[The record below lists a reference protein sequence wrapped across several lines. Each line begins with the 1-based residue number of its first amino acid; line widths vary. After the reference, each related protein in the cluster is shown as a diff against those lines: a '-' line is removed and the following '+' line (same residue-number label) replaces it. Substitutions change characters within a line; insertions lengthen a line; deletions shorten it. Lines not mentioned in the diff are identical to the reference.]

1 MQKPKK
7 QFKNTPVEQ
16 STNFEDLVNTV
27 MGEVIQSLQKDLE
40 SGRLDLSKVQL
51 EPEET
56 LISSDEEPMNR
67 ASADQSEKNL

>member
-1 MQKPKK
+1 MQKPKN
-7 QFKNTPVEQ
+7 QFRKTPVDM
-16 STNFEDLVNTV
+16 TNFEDLVNTV

-56 LISSDEEPMNR
+56 LLSSDEEPVKR
-67 ASADQSEKNL
+67 TSPDQSEQNL

>member
-1 MQKPKK
+1 M
-7 QFKNTPVEQ
+7 
-16 STNFEDLVNTV
+16 TNFEDLVNTV

-56 LISSDEEPMNR
+56 LLSSDEEPVKR
-67 ASADQSEKNL
+67 TSPDQSEQNL

>member
-1 MQKPKK
+1 M
-7 QFKNTPVEQ
+7 
-16 STNFEDLVNTV
+16 TNFEDLVNTV

-56 LISSDEEPMNR
+56 LLSSDEKPVKRMSE
-67 ASADQSEKNL
+67 DQSEQNL